1 MTKSTV
7 IMVIDGLDPGY
18 LEQCDTP
25 NLRELSG
32 KGFMTLGRAMMPT
45 VTNVN
50 NVSLLTASYPE
61 SHGITS
67 NYRLD
72 RTDGREVYMESAD
85 YILSETLFQRA
96 RRMGA
101 TSLLVT
107 AKDKLRTL
115 LGRDANLA
123 LSAEEPLDW
132 VVEAIGEPPDIYSLE
147 VNGWVIRAARFI
159 LSRRPADLVYIAT
172 TDYAM
177 HTYPP
182 ESAESQQHM
191 TILDEAI
198 GELVAALPEAQV
210 LITAD
215 HGMSSKTRM
224 IDLEAALAKH
234 GIKARAVPVIK
245 DRYVVHH
252 SNLGG
257 SIFVYLDDGSL
268 DEALDILRGIAGVD
282 DALSG
287 DEAAVRFR
295 LHRQHIGDIMVLG
308 AQDVVFGDSTKVTM
322 PANLRSHG
330 SLYEERVPIIGYG
343 GNFEG
348 FDFQENRDLGRFVL
362 ERVLK

>member
-25 NLRELSG
+25 NLRELSR

-132 VVEAIGEPPDIYSLE
+132 VL
-147 VNGWVIRAARFI
+147 
-159 LSRRPADLVYIAT
+159 
-172 TDYAM
+172 
-177 HTYPP
+177 
-182 ESAESQQHM
+182 
-191 TILDEAI
+191 EAI

-330 SLYEERVPIIGYG
+330 SRYEERVPIIGYG